1 MKTSQKKSVENI
13 SNLTDVWI
21 FHKLCILIS
30 KLQAYIYTVVMVN
43 EVQLRAADW
52 VGDIC
57 LPVIITDR

>member
-1 MKTSQKKSVENI
+1 
-13 SNLTDVWI
+13 
-21 FHKLCILIS
+21 
-30 KLQAYIYTVVMVN
+30 MVN